1 MKIPHWV
8 AGTNPRRRIV
18 RALTVVLG
26 AYLLLSYVLLPVRGA
41 GISMFPT
48 ITTGD
53 IKFVSTITYRWR
65 EPRRGDIV
73 AVRMAGR
80 HVVYLKRIVAMPGER
95 MRFVKGVVHING
107 VALDEPYL
115 QNQADWRSDEIALGP
130 SEYFVV
136 GDNRSMQMYE
146 HDMGVVS
153 RDRFIGPVVF

>member
-1 MKIPHWV
+1 MKIPYWV

-18 RALTVVLG
+18 RAVIVILG
-26 AYLLLSYVLLPVRGA
+26 AYLLFSYVLLPVRGA

-53 IKFVSTITYRWR
+53 IKFVSTVTFRWR

-80 HVVYLKRIVAMPGER
+80 HVVYLKRIVAMPGEH
-95 MRFVKGVVHING
+95 MRFVKGIVQVNG
-107 VALDEPYL
+107 VPLDEPYL
-115 QNQADWRSDEIALGP
+115 QNQADWRSDDVTLGP

-153 RDRFIGPVVF
+153 RDRLVGPVIF